1 MTSGLRTVGI
11 LALVAAAAGV
21 AGCAGYR
28 IASDPA
34 LRFAVEVPS
43 SVSSAW
49 REGETV
55 WLVPARRT
63 FIRSVTDEGG
73 NPVRLEAAGSYL
85 RIVSSSKTFTLEVDG
100 RSEILA
106 VP

>member
-1 MTSGLRTVGI
+1 MTSGLRTLGI
-11 LALVAAAAGV
+11 LALVAAVACV
-21 AGCAGYR
+21 AGCAGHG

-34 LRFAVEVPS
+34 LRFAVDVPS

-49 REGETV
+49 REGEAV

-63 FIRSVTDEGG
+63 FIRAVTDAQG

-85 RIVSSSKTFTLEVDG
+85 RIVSSSKTFTLEIDG
-100 RSEILA
+100 RLETLA